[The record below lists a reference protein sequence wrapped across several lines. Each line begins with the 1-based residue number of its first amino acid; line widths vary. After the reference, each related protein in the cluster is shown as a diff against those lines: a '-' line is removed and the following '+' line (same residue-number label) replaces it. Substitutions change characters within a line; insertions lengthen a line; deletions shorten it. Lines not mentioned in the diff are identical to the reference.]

1 MSQAFVIEAEVRQ
14 DLGKG
19 ASRRLRRTGVVPAIL
34 YGGDQPPVSLTL
46 RHDSILH
53 QLDNEAF
60 YSTVLNVNI
69 AGKKEKAVLKDLQR
83 HPFKPL
89 VQHVDLLRV
98 SSKEKLRLNIPLHF
112 EGGDVCPGVKQGG
125 GAISHLLTD
134 VEVSCFPQ
142 DLPESIVVDMSAMEL
157 GDTIK
162 LTDLVLPEG
171 VELVMLSQGDDHDQG
186 IVSVHTP
193 HVSAEP
199 EEGEGE
205 AEGEAE
211 SEGTETPDEG
221 A

>member
-60 YSTVLNVNI
+60 YSTVLNVSI

-98 SSKEKLRLNIPLHF
+98 SNKEKLRLNIPLHF
-112 EGGDVCPGVKQGG
+112 EGGNVCP
-125 GAISHLLTD
+125 
-134 VEVSCFPQ
+134 
-142 DLPESIVVDMSAMEL
+142 
-157 GDTIK
+157 
-162 LTDLVLPEG
+162 
-171 VELVMLSQGDDHDQG
+171 
-186 IVSVHTP
+186 
-193 HVSAEP
+193 
-199 EEGEGE
+199 
-205 AEGEAE
+205 
-211 SEGTETPDEG
+211 
-221 A
+221 